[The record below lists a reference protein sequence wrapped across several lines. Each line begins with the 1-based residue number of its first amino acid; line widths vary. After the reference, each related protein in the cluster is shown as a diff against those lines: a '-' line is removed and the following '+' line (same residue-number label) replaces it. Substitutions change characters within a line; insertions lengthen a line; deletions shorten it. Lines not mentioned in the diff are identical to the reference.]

1 MLRVF
6 DSDNRKVAESKPDNL
21 NLSPGNFLASS
32 WDVPVENFAP
42 AIYRVEVSFGEQ
54 VACRDFFRVTD

>member
-6 DSDNRKVAESKPDNL
+6 DSDNRKVAESRPDNL

-32 WDVPVENFAP
+32 WDVPLETFAP

-54 VACRDFFRVTD
+54 IVWRDFFRVTD